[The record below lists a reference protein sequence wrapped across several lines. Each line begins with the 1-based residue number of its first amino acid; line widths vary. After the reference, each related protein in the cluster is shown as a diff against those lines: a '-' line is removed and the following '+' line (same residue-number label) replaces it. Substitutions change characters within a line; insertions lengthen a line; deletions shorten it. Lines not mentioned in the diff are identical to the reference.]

1 MQQLSFKNRIASLYI
16 FTTALLIAVV
26 FIVIYF
32 SVTYNVY
39 SHINDDITSESQKH
53 LTEIAVSNNDF
64 HLIHQEEWM
73 EREHNTVDVNP
84 VFVQFIDEN
93 KNVVEKSPNL
103 KSNLQFQPKIP
114 FNELFDYQLDGKSLR
129 QIQLPIFQGK
139 TIVGYLMVA
148 MSLENSYMVL
158 NDLLE
163 VLLIA
168 YPSILVILFLIARLI
183 AGRSIKPI
191 SSIINTSNAITK
203 DNLKAVSFGD
213 SDRARVGDWV
223 VAIGNPFGLGGT
235 VTAGIISARNRDIS
249 LGRYDD
255 FIQTDAAINVGNSG
269 GPLFNLKGE
278 VVGINS
284 AILSNSGGSVGIGFA
299 IPSNLAKNVI
309 DQIIN
314 TGEIKRGYIGVRIQE
329 VTKEIADSL
338 GLKNPEGALISS
350 AATDGPANK
359 AGIQAGD
366 VILEFNNIKVE
377 NYRRLQKIVAET
389 PIGKNV
395 DVKIWRNKQII
406 TRNIKVARLEE
417 TVEGRRENNKQITPT
432 SAFIKELGIKI
443 RNIANEDIEKRP
455 ILKDKKGVFI
465 LEIKGDGPLALL
477 PIQEGE
483 VITAV
488 GNNPVF
494 DIKNF
499 EDQFKKEI
507 RKNTNSILLTIFDSN
522 NQSKFIG
529 VKIK

>member
-1 MQQLSFKNRIASLYI
+1 MKNFKSF
-16 FTTALLIAVV
+16 LLIIFFNILLITNLNSKEVPDSFADLVEKLTPSVV
-26 FIVIYF
+26 NISATRVVETRSQNPFPFQFPPGHPFEDLFKDFDRGGSPQKRKSQALGSGFIIDKAGIIITNNHVIQSAEGIFVKLTNGKEYEAK
-32 SVTYNVY
+32 VLGT
-39 SHINDDITSESQKH
+39 DPTSD
-53 LTEIAVSNNDF
+53 IAV
-64 HLIHQEEWM
+64 I
-73 EREHNTVDVNP
+73 
-84 VFVQFIDEN
+84 
-93 KNVVEKSPNL
+93 
-103 KSNLQFQPKIP
+103 KI
-114 FNELFDYQLDGKSLR
+114 
-129 QIQLPIFQGK
+129 
-139 TIVGYLMVA
+139 T
-148 MSLENSYMVL
+148 
-158 NDLLE
+158 
-163 VLLIA
+163 
-168 YPSILVILFLIARLI
+168 
-183 AGRSIKPI
+183 
-191 SSIINTSNAITK
+191 TK
-203 DNLKAVSFGD
+203 DTLKAVSFGD
-213 SDRARVGDWV
+213 SDKARVGDWV

-338 GLKNPEGALISS
+338 GLKNVEGALISS

-359 AGIQAGD
+359 AGILAGD

-417 TVEGRRENNKQITPT
+417 TVESRRDNNRQSTPT
-432 SAFIKELGIKI
+432 SVSIKELGVKI
-443 RNIANEDIEKRP
+443 RNITNEDVEKRP
-455 ILKDKKGVFI
+455 ALKDKKGVLI
-465 LEIKGDGPLALL
+465 LEIRGDGPLALL

-507 RKNTNSILLTIFDSN
+507 KKNTNSILLTIFDSN

>member
-1 MQQLSFKNRIASLYI
+1 M
-16 FTTALLIAVV
+16 
-26 FIVIYF
+26 
-32 SVTYNVY
+32 
-39 SHINDDITSESQKH
+39 
-53 LTEIAVSNNDF
+53 
-64 HLIHQEEWM
+64 
-73 EREHNTVDVNP
+73 
-84 VFVQFIDEN
+84 
-93 KNVVEKSPNL
+93 
-103 KSNLQFQPKIP
+103 
-114 FNELFDYQLDGKSLR
+114 
-129 QIQLPIFQGK
+129 
-139 TIVGYLMVA
+139 
-148 MSLENSYMVL
+148 
-158 NDLLE
+158 
-163 VLLIA
+163 
-168 YPSILVILFLIARLI
+168 
-183 AGRSIKPI
+183 
-191 SSIINTSNAITK
+191 
-203 DNLKAVSFGD
+203 
-213 SDRARVGDWV
+213 

-350 AATDGPANK
+350 AATEGPANK

-395 DVKIWRNKQII
+395 DVKIWRNKKII

-417 TVEGRRENNKQITPT
+417 TVERLIPGCVWRTFSAT
-432 SAFIKELGIKI
+432 SS
-443 RNIANEDIEKRP
+443 
-455 ILKDKKGVFI
+455 GVAC
-465 LEIKGDGPLALL
+465 PNAR
-477 PIQEGE
+477 
-483 VITAV
+483 TA
-488 GNNPVF
+488 
-494 DIKNF
+494 
-499 EDQFKKEI
+499 ES
-507 RKNTNSILLTIFDSN
+507 TNSRC
-522 NQSKFIG
+522 G
-529 VKIK
+529 VKHDGFGVRVLLCKVGGIEATQG

>member
-1 MQQLSFKNRIASLYI
+1 MA
-16 FTTALLIAVV
+16 TTQSPTLAL
-26 FIVIYF
+26 
-32 SVTYNVY
+32 
-39 SHINDDITSESQKH
+39 SESPK
-53 LTEIAVSNNDF
+53 D
-64 HLIHQEEWM
+64 
-73 EREHNTVDVNP
+73 TVFKIS
-84 VFVQFIDEN
+84 FV
-93 KNVVEKSPNL
+93 
-103 KSNLQFQPKIP
+103 
-114 FNELFDYQLDGKSLR
+114 
-129 QIQLPIFQGK
+129 
-139 TIVGYLMVA
+139 
-148 MSLENSYMVL
+148 
-158 NDLLE
+158 
-163 VLLIA
+163 
-168 YPSILVILFLIARLI
+168 VIL
-183 AGRSIKPI
+183 
-191 SSIINTSNAITK
+191 ITAK
-203 DNLKAVSFGD
+203 DILKAVSFGD
-213 SDRARVGDWV
+213 SDKARVGDWV

-338 GLKNPEGALISS
+338 GLKNVEGALISS

-359 AGIQAGD
+359 AGILAGD

-377 NYRRLQKIVAET
+377 NYRRLQKIVADT

-417 TVEGRRENNKQITPT
+417 TVESRRENNRQVT
-432 SAFIKELGIKI
+432 STSVTIKELGIKI
-443 RNIANEDIEKRP
+443 RNINKEDVEKKP
-455 ILKDKKGVFI
+455 ALKDKKGVLI
-465 LEIKGDGPLALL
+465 LEISVDSPLALL
-477 PIQEGE
+477 SVQVGE

-499 EDQFKKEI
+499 EDQLKKEI
-507 RKNTNSILLTIFDSN
+507 RKNTNSILLTIFDIN